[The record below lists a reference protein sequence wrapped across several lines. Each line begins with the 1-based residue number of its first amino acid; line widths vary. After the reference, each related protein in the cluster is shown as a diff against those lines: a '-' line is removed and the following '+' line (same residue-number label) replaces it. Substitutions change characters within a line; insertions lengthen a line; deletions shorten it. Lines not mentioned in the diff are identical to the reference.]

1 MKIED
6 SLNADSYYWSLRGVT
21 VQEDNGHIFLSGIV
35 KSYFMKQ
42 LAQEIAMRHLNG
54 NAILKNHISVE

>member
-1 MKIED
+1 MKIKD
-6 SLNADSYYWSLRGVT
+6 SLNADSYYWSLRGVD
-21 VQEDNGHIFLSGIV
+21 VKEDNGHILLSGIV